1 MKLIYSPE
9 SVQDLIRL
17 REFIAQNNPS
27 TANRIATELVTR
39 IEKLRL
45 FPEIGRL
52 IDQPQVKSQS
62 SIRDFSF
69 GNYIVRYISHMNS
82 LTILRIWHHYESRE

>member
-9 SVQDLIRL
+9 SVQDLVRI

-27 TANRIATELVTR
+27 AANRIAMELLAR
-39 IEKLRL
+39 IEQLRS
-45 FPEIGRL
+45 FPEIGGAIER
-52 IDQPQVKSQS
+52 PQKEFQN

-69 GNYIVRYISHMNS
+69 GNYVVRYINHIDS
-82 LTILRIWHHYESRE
+82 LTVLRIWHHYENRK